1 MFKPQDKLF
10 LNDMSNIMR
19 VDEALTQRSLDP
31 ASSVIQTSTI
41 LQVGD
46 HQLQQTLILD
56 AEEEKDEIHRN

>member
-31 ASSVIQTSTI
+31 ASSVNQTSAI
-41 LQVGD
+41 LQGGD

>member
-41 LQVGD
+41 LQAGD